1 MRNRKRQY
9 LSAFA
14 CLMLCV
20 ALTGC
25 KDDAY
30 TAAAKA
36 TDDVATAVGQAT
48 AGTADLYNAGVITKD
63 EKNAVAIVLL
73 NLVDGNTEFRNKVK
87 ELHAKPATTKTDYLN
102 AASSFVQSGRNLLAS
117 GDLHVKNADGQK
129 KLDLWL
135 QAIQT
140 GLSGVATAI
149 QSAKGS

>member
-1 MRNRKRQY
+1 MRKRN
-9 LSAFA
+9 LRSVSILICLVFCLAA
-14 CLMLCV
+14 CS
-20 ALTGC
+20 
-25 KDDAY
+25 DDPY